1 MIAYR
6 NIVNLEEAR
15 LLWNK
20 EMGNIYPI
28 TSLVYNQNVI
38 NYQEKF
44 VYGAY
49 LDNNLLGF
57 IIAKKYEKDDL
68 DSYNN
73 LGFISLIYVSK
84 KQRKQGI
91 GTRLLQEAH
100 EYLKDK
106 KTINVGKDI
115 NNFFP
120 GIPCDFDNLTDI
132 WFEKRGYVSERYT
145 HDLINLHPHIMELKK
160 DEYNYKVCTF
170 KEKEALLIFMK
181 NNFQG
186 RWYFEALIYFN
197 NGGNGNEYSICL
209 DNDKVIAFARTNDR
223 TFKEV
228 HYNTIWYERFTN
240 LGGVG
245 PLGVD
250 KLYRGKNLGYNI
262 VAFAINRLVNSGI
275 KEIMIDWTGLLE
287 FYQQFGFEVWK
298 SFKYI
303 SKKG

>member
-132 WFEKRGYVSERYT
+132 WFEKRCYV
-145 HDLINLHPHIMELKK
+145 
-160 DEYNYKVCTF
+160 
-170 KEKEALLIFMK
+170 
-181 NNFQG
+181 
-186 RWYFEALIYFN
+186 
-197 NGGNGNEYSICL
+197 
-209 DNDKVIAFARTNDR
+209 
-223 TFKEV
+223 
-228 HYNTIWYERFTN
+228 
-240 LGGVG
+240 
-245 PLGVD
+245 
-250 KLYRGKNLGYNI
+250 
-262 VAFAINRLVNSGI
+262 
-275 KEIMIDWTGLLE
+275 
-287 FYQQFGFEVWK
+287 
-298 SFKYI
+298 
-303 SKKG
+303 